1 MEHPY
6 ILVDEHADFDL
17 DQRNNIVRLTM
28 HSGGAKV
35 RVAMSLHD
43 MMMLATGAQRFCQSV
58 FAKQQGA
65 DVVPFAV
72 IGRV

>member
-1 MEHPY
+1 MDQAY
-6 ILVDEHADFDL
+6 ILVDERTDFDL
-17 DQRNNIVRLTM
+17 DKRNNLVRLTM

-43 MMMLATGAQRFCQSV
+43 MMMLATGAQRFCRDI
-58 FAKQQGA
+58 FAQQQDA
-65 DVVPFAV
+65 EVIPLTV